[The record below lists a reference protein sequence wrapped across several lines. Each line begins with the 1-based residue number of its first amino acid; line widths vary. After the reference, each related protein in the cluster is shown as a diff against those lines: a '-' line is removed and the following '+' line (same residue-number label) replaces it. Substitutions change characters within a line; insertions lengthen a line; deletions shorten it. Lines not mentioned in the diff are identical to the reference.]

1 MTTTNTTSRPCG
13 TNSGTDDTQELI
25 YQSHESSKS
34 ELHDQ
39 WYSDWIFA
47 SHSSQI
53 PANGDYITVQAGH
66 YPVILVRNN
75 DAEIVALNNSCRH
88 RGSRVCQQDKG
99 NAPNL
104 VCPYHQWT
112 YDLNGQL
119 VFARNM
125 MDEINIDEF
134 PLKKFAVA
142 EHDGFVFVH
151 LTDEDA
157 VFAGVDDSFKKTLS
171 DLSLSDIDQWSS
183 AADYR
188 QQVDAHWDEAESFV
202 NDAAECLYSGKS
214 ISIWQAPDH
223 IAIIRQIPLNLYQ
236 TEISIQC
243 LVAADSVMGR
253 DYHDQALME
262 QWGVTD
268 YQSSIIVTT
277 ETDPDEQHQA
287 NMEFAEKYGLEAPV
301 LRHNDMDYNDMFSE
315 HRTWDSSAQELVCT
329 MVVDETENVKTY
341 TFKTDGNSW
350 FKFKPGQFVTLS
362 LPTEDGPVLRTYTI
376 SSTPSRPFSLSV
388 TVKVQPDSTGTRWL
402 FENVK
407 PGDILKAYG
416 PAGEFSFFNQ
426 PSDKY
431 LFISA
436 GSGITPMMSMTR
448 WMFDYGYD
456 MDVNFI
462 SCVNTPQDILFRE
475 ELENVAGRCPNFRL
489 SWVCAEDTKYN
500 AWTGLRGRFN
510 KLILGLTAPD
520 YMDRDVYCCGPAPF
534 MKAVRDALDAS
545 GFDMARY
552 HEESFGAPDTSNQ
565 EDQFP
570 DGAEIVHV
578 NFGKSDKSR
587 EVSQRETLL
596 DAAKAAD
603 IAIPSACGFG
613 VCGTCKVKVVS
624 GETHMVHSGG
634 ISQKEIDQGYVL
646 ACCTNPITNTEIAL

>member
-1 MTTTNTTSRPCG
+1 MTTTTSTSRPCG
-13 TNSGTDDTQELI
+13 TDASQELI

-34 ELHDQ
+34 ELHEQ
-39 WYSDWIFA
+39 WYKDWLFA
-47 SHSSQI
+47 GHSSQI
-53 PANGDYITVQAGH
+53 PANGDYMTVQAGH

-75 DAEIVALNNSCRH
+75 DGEIVALNNSCRH

-112 YDLNGQL
+112 YDLNGAL

-125 MDEINIDEF
+125 MDEVNLDEY

-142 EHDGFVFVH
+142 EHEGFIFVH
-151 LTDEDA
+151 LTEEA
-157 VFAGVDDSFKKTLS
+157 ASFDGAEADFKQALTGLP
-171 DLSLSDIDQWSS
+171 LADIDQWAS
-183 AADYR
+183 AAEYR
-188 QQVDAHWDEAESFV
+188 QLAEGHWDEAEGFA
-202 NDAAECLYSGKS
+202 NDAAECLFSGKNV
-214 ISIWQAPDH
+214 SIWQAPDH
-223 IAIIRQIPLNLYQ
+223 IAIIRKIPLNLYQ
-236 TEISIQC
+236 TEYAIQC
-243 LVAADSVMGR
+243 MVSVDAAPGR
-253 DYHDQALME
+253 DYLDQALME

-268 YQSSIIVTT
+268 YQSSLTVTVDA
-277 ETDPDEQHQA
+277 DPDEQHQA
-287 NMEFAEKYGLEAPV
+287 NMDFAEKYGLEAPV
-301 LRHNDMDYNDMFSE
+301 LRHNEMDYNDMFSE
-315 HRTWDSSAQELVCT
+315 HRTWDSSTQELVCT
-329 MVVDETENVKTY
+329 MVVNETHNVKTF
-341 TFKTDGNSW
+341 TFKTEGGSW

-362 LPTEDGPVLRTYTI
+362 LPTEEGPVLRTYTI

-402 FENVK
+402 FDNVK
-407 PGDILKAYG
+407 PGDSLKAYG

-426 PSDKY
+426 PSEKY

-436 GSGITPMMSMTR
+436 GSGVTPMMSMTR

-456 MDVNFI
+456 LDVNFI

-475 ELENVAGRCPNFRL
+475 ELENIAGRCPNFRL
-489 SWVCAEDTKYN
+489 SWVCAEDTEYN

-545 GFDMARY
+545 GFDMSRY
-552 HEESFGAPDTSNQ
+552 HEESFGAPEASDQ

-570 DGAEIVHV
+570 DGAEVVQV
-578 NFGKSDKSR
+578 NFGKSDKTR

-624 GETHMVHSGG
+624 GDTHMVHSGG

-646 ACCTNPITNTEIAL
+646 ACCTNPITDTEIAL